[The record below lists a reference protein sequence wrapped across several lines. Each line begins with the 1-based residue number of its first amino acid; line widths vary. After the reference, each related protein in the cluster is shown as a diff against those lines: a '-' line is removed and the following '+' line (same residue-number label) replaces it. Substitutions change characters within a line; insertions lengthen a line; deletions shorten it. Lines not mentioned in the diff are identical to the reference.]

1 MDKIALYIPLMIYVI
16 VLIGIGLSSGKENKT
31 VEGYYVAGK
40 KLRYWIISFSTNA
53 TGESSWL
60 LLGLTGMGYAI
71 GVHAFWVVLGE
82 VLGVAFCWIFMARR
96 LKVYTDKFNSI
107 TVPDYLED
115 RFDDRRHILRIVSAV
130 ILITMVT
137 SYVAAQLTA
146 TGKAF
151 KAFLDIDFM
160 TGTIIGL
167 IIVIFY
173 TVFGGLKAVA
183 RADFFHGFLMLS
195 GLILLPIV
203 ALYHTGGIAEMGR
216 SLFNADPDL
225 LKVFGSYGFGLS
237 GIISV
242 VGFLGIGLAFMCSP
256 QISVRFI
263 AAKNQGEIIRGKY
276 IAILFILI
284 ADTGAVLAGMAGRVL
299 YPGLTD
305 QETILPV
312 LSSELFPAFITGIFI
327 TIVLAA
333 IISTVDSLLILLSSA
348 VVRDVY
354 QKVFRPDASQ
364 KKIVFLGKLV
374 TVIIGLSAF
383 MFSLTEN
390 RLIFWFVLFAW
401 AGIGSAFCPVII
413 LSLFWKRITKEGAIA
428 GMIGG
433 FTVAMVWVIAFS
445 ESTGL
450 YEMIPGFI
458 SSFLIAY
465 VVSLFTQPPA
475 GAAQELE
482 NVVQTVKNYT
492 V

>member
-1 MDKIALYIPLMIYVI
+1 MNSLVLYIPLILYVA

-82 VLGVAFCWIFMARR
+82 VLGVAFCWIYMARR

-216 SLFNADPDL
+216 TLFNADPDL
-225 LKVFGSYGFGLS
+225 LKVLCSYGFGLS

-263 AAKNQGEIIRGKY
+263 AAKNQGEIIRGK
-276 IAILFILI
+276 
-284 ADTGAVLAGMAGRVL
+284 
-299 YPGLTD
+299 
-305 QETILPV
+305 
-312 LSSELFPAFITGIFI
+312 
-327 TIVLAA
+327 
-333 IISTVDSLLILLSSA
+333 
-348 VVRDVY
+348 
-354 QKVFRPDASQ
+354 
-364 KKIVFLGKLV
+364 
-374 TVIIGLSAF
+374 
-383 MFSLTEN
+383 
-390 RLIFWFVLFAW
+390 
-401 AGIGSAFCPVII
+401 
-413 LSLFWKRITKEGAIA
+413 
-428 GMIGG
+428 
-433 FTVAMVWVIAFS
+433 
-445 ESTGL
+445 
-450 YEMIPGFI
+450 
-458 SSFLIAY
+458 
-465 VVSLFTQPPA
+465 
-475 GAAQELE
+475 
-482 NVVQTVKNYT
+482 
-492 V
+492 